1 MQGLRAAAFLE
12 ESRCK
17 LTAVN
22 SDVPTE
28 SVFPKCC
35 FPAGKQLNTWS
46 SEAALTDQQML
57 GSSKTKASEKYSNS
71 DLNQN
76 FLAESVRLL
85 DSQCVRNF

>member
-12 ESRCK
+12 DPRCK
-17 LTAVN
+17 LTGVN

-28 SVFPKCC
+28 SVFPKYC
-35 FPAGKQLNTWS
+35 FPVGKQLNTWS

-71 DLNQN
+71 D
-76 FLAESVRLL
+76 
-85 DSQCVRNF
+85 